1 MVSKIIPAVIFSCII
16 YQSALAQADSSQSLQ
31 YLNTSP
37 TIPNSIGVTFDN
49 NINTYRWDGN
59 IIYRKYFNNL
69 DVQLNEQY
77 KSSLI
82 QTAKKLIRDEQN
94 VELLAHYKIS
104 PSLRASSRVNSL
116 TLSDN
121 QSESLGKVTSHSL
134 YGGLEYKLTNEIT
147 LEPLIGMRFDKQM
160 NQEDRGFS
168 YLLNAK
174 GDNLEMSSFKTFFLG
189 YFEGNYLSPR
199 KLETHNL
206 TLSIKK
212 DFFQNT
218 RNVVNISYK
227 KNLREF
233 YFTADPKIQSQHN
246 VLNNI
251 ERRNEN
257 LISAFDTL
265 DYNAG
270 NGWQISLNGTASF
283 RNIDR
288 SIRYKPTVVSG
299 FDSRYFDNNIH
310 DFKIEGSTQL
320 IYEPSKDFNSQIQ
333 MVYGERDVSH
343 SLLEN
348 INVSTILFA
357 NKKRDEEKKN
367 NTSRRTTLS
376 GIMNI
381 ALSNNHKI
389 SLSGSGNI
397 LRYDTPSNLNDDDR
411 DELWM
416 VYNLTTYHT
425 INQYFSVQI
434 PVNAYLTHIVYLL
447 KTRSANNNWNRIFR
461 IAPRLQYIPYKTF
474 STTNTF
480 EVLANYTAYDFEDQ
494 LTAVK
499 SFSFRQFSFI
509 DSSSLNITKRIA
521 FDWYNYIR
529 LYERGELNWKAFKG
543 RPIDYFED
551 KTYIGQMRYL
561 PRQNLLFS
569 IGIRYFSQSS
579 FKYEGKSKRLE
590 TFLRSIGPIT
600 SVVWN
605 LNSSAELIIK
615 GFYEKIEFTGTKTH
629 SSTNLFMNIKMFL

>member
-1 MVSKIIPAVIFSCII
+1 MISKIILIIICSLVI
-16 YQSALAQADSSQSLQ
+16 YQSSAAQIDSSQSFQ
-31 YLNTSP
+31 YLNSNIP
-37 TIPNSIGVTFDN
+37 IPNSIGIAFDN
-49 NINTYRWDGN
+49 NINTFRWDGN
-59 IIYRKYFNNL
+59 IVYRKYFNNFE
-69 DVQLNEQY
+69 VQLNERY

-82 QTAKKLIRDEQN
+82 QTSKKLIRDEQV

-104 PSLRASSRVNSL
+104 PPLRTSSRINSL

-121 QSESLGKVTSHSL
+121 QSESLGKVSSHAL
-134 YGGLEYKLTNEIT
+134 YGGLEYKPTNEIT
-147 LEPLIGMRFDKQM
+147 LEPLIGMHFDKQM
-160 NQEDRGFS
+160 NRDDRGFS
-168 YLLNAK
+168 YLLTAN
-174 GDNLEMSSFKTFFLG
+174 GDNLELSSFKTFFLG

-199 KLETHNL
+199 KLEIRNF
-206 TLSIKK
+206 TLSIRK

-218 RNVVNISYK
+218 RNVVNLAYK

-233 YFTADPKIQSQHN
+233 YFTADPKIQAQYN
-246 VLNNI
+246 ILNNI

-257 LISAFDTL
+257 IFSAFDTL

-270 NGWQISLNGTASF
+270 NGWQISLNGTASL
-283 RNIDR
+283 REIDR
-288 SIRYKPTVVSG
+288 SIRYKPTDGSG

-310 DFKIEGSTQL
+310 DFKIEGETQI
-320 IYEPSKDFNSQIQ
+320 IYEPSKDFNSQIH
-333 MVYGERDVSH
+333 MIYGERDVSH
-343 SLLEN
+343 AILEN
-348 INVSTILFA
+348 LNISSILFE

-381 ALSNNHKI
+381 SISNKHKI
-389 SLSGSGNI
+389 SLSGSSSI

-461 IAPRLQYIPYKTF
+461 IAPRLQYVPYKTL

-494 LTAVK
+494 LTSVK

-509 DSSSLNITKRIA
+509 DSSSLSITKRVA
-521 FDWYNYIR
+521 LDWYNYIR

-543 RPIDYFED
+543 RPINYFED
-551 KTYIGQMRYL
+551 KTYIGQLRYT
-561 PRQNLLFS
+561 PGQNLLFS
-569 IGIRYFSQSS
+569 FGIRYFSQSS
-579 FKYEGKSKRLE
+579 FKYEGKSKHIE
-590 TFLRSIGPIT
+590 TYLQSVGPIT
-600 SVVWN
+600 SVVWKM
-605 LNSSAELIIK
+605 NSSAELIIK
-615 GFYEKIEFTGTKTH
+615 GFYENIEFTGTKTH
-629 SSTNLFMNIKMFL
+629 SSTNLFMNIKIFL